1 MGRKK
6 RLSQKI
12 IKDEEMFHMVLIL
25 FFTNKKVN
33 QSSYLA
39 TLVNL

>member
-1 MGRKK
+1 MSR
-6 RLSQKI
+6 KI
-12 IKDEEMFHMVLIL
+12 IKDEEIFHMVLISI
-25 FFTNKKVN
+25 FTNKKVN